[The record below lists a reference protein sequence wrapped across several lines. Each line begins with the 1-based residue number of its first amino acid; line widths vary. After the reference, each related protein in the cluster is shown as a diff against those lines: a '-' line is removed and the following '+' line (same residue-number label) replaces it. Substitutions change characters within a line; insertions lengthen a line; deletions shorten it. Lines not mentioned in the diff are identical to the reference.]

1 MDTKGHPGYTSFFS
15 EYGDVAP
22 GLEVD
27 HLKISRE
34 ETAKRGIL
42 MIAHHSSIWDTRA
55 CEQHPEWCVIQK
67 DGTPD
72 PNIMEPNSAYVD
84 QKLIPQLKELAG
96 KYGFDGAW
104 LDGDTW
110 GVKESFRPE
119 IVEQFLKETGFPCLE
134 DDCSSPSRQAFRQF
148 WCDRYMAYMHHLIRE
163 VKADYPNFEITIS
176 FAFSTLMPMKPIPEM
191 DFLSGDVA
199 ALSDMRAV
207 SRGFVHQG
215 KPWDVMSW
223 AAPDFAPG
231 PDGGNVGIAQKNL
244 MRLCREAS
252 QVISQGGGYE
262 IVNNMTTKGEIRMSD
277 LPHMAPLS
285 QFVLARK
292 PWNYQ
297 SKPLENPAILH
308 VCENVVQTVGQ
319 DWKSPN
325 LYASIWEAYATCD
338 PFLDGGRPVDVLFG
352 YHVLEDQTGSRKTL
366 ILPETKYMTEPLKQ
380 KLLDF
385 VRKGG
390 NLIVIGPAPCQTL
403 AEDVG
408 ITITSR
414 GKDLIYLEENG
425 YLYGYF
431 DDVACFD
438 KTGCEELIPCYSRY
452 MDTSAPRVT
461 AAVMKPYGDGKV
473 VFLGWNLI
481 TNYQKTR
488 RFAERDSLRR
498 IMDLVDPNP
507 TAYLESGIQRAGL
520 IPAEKDGKLLVNV
533 VNTAE
538 YYVDVYGSGYGEL
551 PPVYDL
557 TVAIRAEK
565 APASVTF
572 QPDNTPAD
580 YTYDGEYLHVHI
592 PKLDIHTIIVVE

>member
-1 MDTKGHPGYTSFFS
+1 
-15 EYGDVAP
+15 
-22 GLEVD
+22 
-27 HLKISRE
+27 
-34 ETAKRGIL
+34 
-42 MIAHHSSIWDTRA
+42 
-55 CEQHPEWCVIQK
+55 
-67 DGTPD
+67 
-72 PNIMEPNSAYVD
+72 
-84 QKLIPQLKELAG
+84 
-96 KYGFDGAW
+96 
-104 LDGDTW
+104 
-110 GVKESFRPE
+110 
-119 IVEQFLKETGFPCLE
+119 
-134 DDCSSPSRQAFRQF
+134 
-148 WCDRYMAYMHHLIRE
+148 
-163 VKADYPNFEITIS
+163 
-176 FAFSTLMPMKPIPEM
+176 
-191 DFLSGDVA
+191 
-199 ALSDMRAV
+199 
-207 SRGFVHQG
+207 
-215 KPWDVMSW
+215 
-223 AAPDFAPG
+223 
-231 PDGGNVGIAQKNL
+231 
-244 MRLCREAS
+244 
-252 QVISQGGGYE
+252 
-262 IVNNMTTKGEIRMSD
+262 
-277 LPHMAPLS
+277 
-285 QFVLARK
+285 
-292 PWNYQ
+292 
-297 SKPLENPAILH
+297 
-308 VCENVVQTVGQ
+308 
-319 DWKSPN
+319 
-325 LYASIWEAYATCD
+325 
-338 PFLDGGRPVDVLFG
+338 
-352 YHVLEDQTGSRKTL
+352 
-366 ILPETKYMTEPLKQ
+366 MTEPLKQ